1 MKHKLDQ
8 YMRNHSFLI
17 IVPSSMYAY
26 WLNYTKPL

>member
-26 WLNYTKPL
+26 